1 MNGCCAFPL
10 SDAPP
15 QQGVL
20 LSNIARRDTR
30 TAAANPTDPWLELE
44 VAEQG
49 GRKTS
54 KSSADGTWNEHVASV
69 DVEVASGALADLTN
83 MFHVFVD
90 GQPYGPFQRVSALR
104 LYAISMIQLTLCFIR
119 SMAGAVYTSL
129 ARRWSDARAS
139 RISIVFPCRYVLGRL
154 DWSIS

>member
-1 MNGCCAFPL
+1 M
-10 SDAPP
+10 
-15 QQGVL
+15 L

-30 TAAANPTDPWLELE
+30 TAAANPSDPWLELE

-54 KSSADGTWNEHVASV
+54 KNSGVDGVAWNEHVASV

-90 GQPYGPFQRVSALR
+90 GQPYGPFQRVSAQKPLE
-104 LYAISMIQLTLCFIR
+104 
-119 SMAGAVYTSL
+119 
-129 ARRWSDARAS
+129 
-139 RISIVFPCRYVLGRL
+139 
-154 DWSIS
+154 